1 MKYVYTFGNG
11 QADGS
16 ADMKNPLGGKG
27 ANLAEMSHLGIPVP
41 PGFTVTTDVCTYY
54 YDNDSNFPIELE
66 PQIAEALKSIE
77 DTMGSGFG
85 DTKNPLL
92 VSARSGARQSMPGMM
107 ETVLNIGLT
116 SVTIPGLIKKTEN
129 PRFVYDAYRR
139 LISMYADVVMEKSSG
154 IEPLDGQGIR
164 QKLENIL
171 NAVSYT
177 HLTLPTILL
186 V

>member
-16 ADMKNPLGGKG
+16 ADMKNLLGGKG

-54 YDNDSNFPIELE
+54 YDHDSNFPIELE

-77 DTMGSGFG
+77 DIMGSGFG

-92 VSARSGARQSMPGMM
+92 FSARSGARQSMPGMM

-154 IEPLDGQGIR
+154 IDPPDGQGIR
-164 QKLENIL
+164 QKLEHIL
-171 NAVSYT
+171 NVFKEKNE
-177 HLTLPTILL
+177 L
-186 V
+186 